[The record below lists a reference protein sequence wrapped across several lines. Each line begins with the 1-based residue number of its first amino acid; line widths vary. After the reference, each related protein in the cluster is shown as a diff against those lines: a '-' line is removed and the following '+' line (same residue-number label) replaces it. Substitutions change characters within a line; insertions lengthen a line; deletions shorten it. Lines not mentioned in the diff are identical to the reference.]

1 MEHFVSLEHFFFK
14 DHFLSQL
21 FLGDSFRIN
30 SPKAREALTSKTWEI
45 IKYKKGQ
52 TAASPA
58 DAQNVTKRKQH
69 AKSKAC
75 WQISLLGDGLQEP
88 TQKIIQ
94 QTKFARAHLDNMT

>member
-1 MEHFVSLEHFFFK
+1 M
-14 DHFLSQL
+14 
-21 FLGDSFRIN
+21 GDSFKIN

-45 IKYKKGQ
+45 IKCKKGQ

-58 DAQNVTKRKQH
+58 EAQNVTKRTQH
-69 AKSKAC
+69 ARSKAC